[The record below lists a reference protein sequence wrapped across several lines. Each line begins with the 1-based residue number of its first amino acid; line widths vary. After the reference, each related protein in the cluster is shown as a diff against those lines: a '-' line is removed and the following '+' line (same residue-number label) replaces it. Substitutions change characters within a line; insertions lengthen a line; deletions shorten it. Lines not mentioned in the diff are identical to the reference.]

1 MDVTNGANSGRF
13 TCPTAGYY
21 LCNGLWYAGGSNSSY
36 MGLNVYKNGGAF
48 AQFWYNNASNYSDDS
63 TMCSL
68 IIKANGGDYLDLI
81 IYGSSADST
90 PAIFFQ
96 VHLLH

>member
-21 LCNGLWYAGGSNSSY
+21 LCVATWYAGGSNSNY
-36 MGLNVYKNGGAF
+36 MGLNVYKNQ
-48 AQFWYNNASNYSDDS
+48 AQFGQWWYNNASNYSDDS
-63 TMCSL
+63 TMCSI
-68 IIKANGGDYLDLI
+68 IIKANGSDYLDLI

-90 PAIFFQ
+90 PSIFFQ